1 MKMDASFRNQIQ
13 EARWTK
19 CRSGSC
25 KVNAKSKDPLFLAVN
40 HNSKRGP
47 THMPEVVRLTR
58 AVSFFF
64 SFFSPPMWYC
74 SIPCYTYLPLI
85 PAHLCLRVA
94 VATVHELPLSRNYS
108 CESQIITQLED
119 FNISST
125 SDTREETLQT
135 VDLDVSTPVPSS
147 GREVFNG
154 LLPDRD

>member
-25 KVNAKSKDPLFLAVN
+25 KVNAKSKDPLFLTVN

-47 THMPEVVRLTR
+47 THMVRLTP
-58 AVSFFF
+58 AVSSFF

-74 SIPCYTYLPLI
+74 SIVCYIYLPLI

-94 VATVHELPLSRNYS
+94 VATVHESPLSGDGGSHS
-108 CESQIITQLED
+108 CETQIIKQIED
-119 FNISST
+119 LNISST
-125 SDTREETLQT
+125 GEETLQT
-135 VDLDVSTPVPSS
+135 VDLGVSTPVPST
-147 GREVFNG
+147 GREVFSG
-154 LLPDRD
+154 LWLDRD